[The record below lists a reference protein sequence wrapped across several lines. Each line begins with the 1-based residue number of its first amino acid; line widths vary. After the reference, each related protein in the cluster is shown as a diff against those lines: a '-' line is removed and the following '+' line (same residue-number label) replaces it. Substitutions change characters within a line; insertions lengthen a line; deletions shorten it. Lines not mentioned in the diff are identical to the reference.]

1 MVKAV
6 RLTLND
12 EFIDKIVN
20 ELNNMKEKNNKILK
34 LASSDKEMVLVISH
48 INNEMNKNGQ
58 KKWKIFR

>member
-58 KKWKIFR
+58 KK